1 MNFRSGKN
9 DFPARWQQ
17 RVTGAELMAS
27 SPGCH
32 EFYLCYGSELQPTG
46 TVVGID
52 VRKGPNWPKTKKFL
66 AKFLACRDSSRD
78 QSAGPVT
85 PPRASSASLSTTL
98 CIGTPAASRGRCS
111 GRPSGPSG

>member
-52 VRKGPNWPKTKKFL
+52 VRKGPNWPKTKKFP
-66 AKFLACRDSSRD
+66 AKFPASREFSLN
-78 QSAGPVT
+78 QSAGLIT
-85 PPRASSASLSTTL
+85 PLRASSAGWSTTS
-98 CIGTPAASRGRCS
+98 CI
-111 GRPSGPSG
+111 